1 MSRDLGVRVEDLGY
15 GFRLLCS
22 GEIDISNAEEL
33 RNAIDLCLGYRPLFL
48 EIDFSS
54 VTFVAW
60 AGVEVL
66 VYAKGRCLDLGV
78 RWSLPES
85 RHVRRLLHAVGCSSI
100 DQLKFGSDGVAPEA
114 PRRRVV

>member
-15 GFRLLCS
+15 GFRLVCS

-33 RNAIDLCLGYRPLFL
+33 RSAIDLCLGYRPLFL

-100 DQLKFGSDGVAPEA
+100 DQLEWQGRGGARGSED
-114 PRRRVV
+114 RRVV